1 MLHHAR
7 RELSELLTVVT
18 TALMLACR
26 GGIRWHNSDGSGGA
40 QQEQAEPHYNK
51 PWHFLNSGALE
62 AMKDKVNA

>member
-26 GGIRWHNSDGSGGA
+26 GGILVA
-40 QQEQAEPHYNK
+40 
-51 PWHFLNSGALE
+51 FLSTTGLTAR
-62 AMKDKVNA
+62 A